1 LRLRGALIAVSLV
14 GAYAGLTL
22 AATYPLVLHL
32 GTHHLGEGGG
42 DARVYLWNL
51 WWVKRCVFEVPGN
64 PFYTDRIFHPIGI
77 GLALHSL
84 GLLQGLQFAPL
95 AAVFGDV
102 IGANLVVLITFVLSA
117 LGTYGLARRA
127 GAGRLGAFVAG
138 AMFAFCPPRLA
149 RLAGHYDLL
158 GTEWVPIS
166 AWLFLAAL
174 AAERRRALW
183 VAACAAAVAACG
195 YTNLTYLVFLAL
207 LGGLF
212 TLWSVWREPT
222 RRLLMLCGA
231 VVALGGLLLSPLVF
245 AAARDLASWT
255 YPPYPGSDLYVADL
269 LGYVVPGPN
278 QTLLGE
284 TLGRT
289 LGPNPT
295 EAVVFAGYI
304 ALALAA
310 VGPFLR
316 GARHR
321 LGFWAVAGCVFFL
334 LSLGDNLVVG
344 GTAVW
349 GPMPFAWLR
358 RLPFLAQ
365 MRAPA
370 RFSVV
375 VLLCLSLAA
384 GVAWSKAMGLVR
396 RRPLRMVLTLA
407 ITALSLAETVPR
419 RVPTF
424 RAGVAP
430 MYHSIAAEPGDSAL
444 IEIPGIDQAAGRIMY
459 DQIVHGKRILIGFVA
474 RVPVEKT
481 SYFYGLP
488 LIRPLVELR
497 KGRLVFSRDLVSAEA
512 ASACSAARFLD
523 LGHIVVERSLEA
535 RGVLAFVEAVL
546 PVERAYEDPVR
557 IAFRVRREA
566 LPPSPWSI
574 AADGALGRMHF
585 ESGWT
590 APFENE
596 GRTVRRARGARS
608 SLLFRRPAAGP
619 LDLVLAPSGRGAAA
633 VSVGGRPAERLVWR
647 RAGEEVRIGLP
658 EGKAEVLVRVEL
670 AWMDLAAGAVAP
682 EISVFR
688 VERPGPAPNGRQRR
702 ASS

>member
-1 LRLRGALIAVSLV
+1 LRQRGVLVATALVV
-14 GAYAGLTL
+14 AYAGLTV

-32 GTHHLGEGGG
+32 GTHHVGEAGG

-51 WWVKRCVFEVPGN
+51 WWVKRCVFEVPGS
-64 PFYTDRIFHPIGI
+64 PLYTDRIFHPIGI
-77 GLALHSL
+77 GLALHTL
-84 GLLQGLQFAPL
+84 GLFQGLQFAPL
-95 AAVFGDV
+95 AAAFGDV
-102 IGANLVVLITFVLSA
+102 LGANLVVLVTFVLSA

-127 GAGRLGAFVAG
+127 GVGRLGAFVAG

-158 GTEWVPIS
+158 GTEWIPIS

-174 AAERRRALW
+174 AAEHKRALW
-183 VAACAAAVAACG
+183 VAACASAVAACG
-195 YTNLTYLVFLAL
+195 YTSLTYLVFLAL
-207 LGGLF
+207 MGGLF
-212 TLWSVWREPT
+212 ALWGAWREPA
-222 RRLLMLCGA
+222 RRLLAHYGA
-231 VVALGGLLLSPLVF
+231 VVAFSGLLLSPLL
-245 AAARDLASWT
+245 AAAVRDLLSWT

-269 LGYVVPGPN
+269 LGYVIPGPD
-278 QTLLGE
+278 QRLLGG

-289 LGPNPT
+289 FGPNPT

-304 ALALAA
+304 AMALAA

-316 GARHR
+316 RATHR
-321 LGFWAVAGCVFFL
+321 LGFWAVAGCAFFA
-334 LSLGDNLVVG
+334 LSLGDDLTVG

-349 GPMPFAWLR
+349 GPLPFAWLR

-365 MRAPA
+365 MRAPS
-370 RFSVV
+370 RFSIV

-384 GVAWSKAMGLVR
+384 GSAWSKVVGLVR
-396 RRPLRMVLTLA
+396 RRALRIVLTLA
-407 ITALSLAETVPR
+407 ITALSLAETAPM

-430 MYHSIAAEPGDSAL
+430 MYHSIAAEPGDTAL

-488 LIRPLVELR
+488 LIRPLVDLR
-497 KGRLVFSRDLVSAEA
+497 KGRLALSRDLVAAEA
-512 ASACSAARFLD
+512 ASACRAARFLD
-523 LGHIVVERSLEA
+523 LGHIVVERSLDA
-535 RGVLAFVEAVL
+535 RGVLAFVEAIL
-546 PVERAYEDPVR
+546 PVERAYEDSVR
-557 IAFRVRREA
+557 VALRVRREA

-585 ESGWT
+585 ETGWT
-590 APFENE
+590 APFESL

-608 SLLFRRPAAGP
+608 SLLLRRPAAGP
-619 LDLVLAPSGRGAAA
+619 LDLVLAPSGQGAAT
-633 VSVGGRPAERLVWR
+633 VSVAGRRAERLVWR

-658 EGKAEVLVRVEL
+658 EGEAEVLVRVEL
-670 AWMDLAAGAVAP
+670 TWMGSAAGAVAP
-682 EISVFR
+682 EISGFR
-688 VERPGPAPNGRQRR
+688 VERPGPAPNGLQRR